1 MFDINSII
9 STAKAQGFDNV
20 EYRQGKTPRFAQV
33 IIHGLTNSKDDLA
46 RMEAAVPAF
55 EALGIE
61 NIGVGTHHAMNDA
74 DFEGGQMIFC
84 LPN

>member
-1 MFDINSII
+1 MFDVARII
-9 STAKAQGFDNV
+9 STAKAQGFDAV
-20 EYRQGKTPRFAQV
+20 EVRKTKTARAIQV
-33 IIHGLTNSKDDLA
+33 IIPALTNSKQDLA
-46 RMEAAVPAF
+46 RMEASIPVF

-61 NIGVGTHHAMNDA
+61 NIGYGTHHAMNKA